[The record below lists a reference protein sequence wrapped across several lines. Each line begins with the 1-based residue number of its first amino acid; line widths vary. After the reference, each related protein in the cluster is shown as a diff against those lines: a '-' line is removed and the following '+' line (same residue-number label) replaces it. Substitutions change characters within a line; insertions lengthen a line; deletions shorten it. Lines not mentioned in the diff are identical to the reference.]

1 MQKQTIRHIAA
12 LLLLVPALTAAI
24 SFPAGANDDSVVEFL
39 GVAID
44 GYDPVA
50 YFTEGQALKGSEA
63 FTHFWNDAE
72 WRFISA
78 AHRDLFAADP
88 EKYAPRHGGF

>member
-1 MQKQTIRHIAA
+1 MERKKVRR
-12 LLLLVPALTAAI
+12 TAAVLMI
-24 SFPAGANDDSVVEFL
+24 LSMGVTFPAAAADGWNQDIL

-63 FTHFWNDAE
+63 FTHYWNDAE
-72 WRFISA
+72 WRFTNA
-78 AHRDLFAADP
+78 EHRDLFAANP
-88 EKYAPRHGGF
+88 KKYAPRHGGF